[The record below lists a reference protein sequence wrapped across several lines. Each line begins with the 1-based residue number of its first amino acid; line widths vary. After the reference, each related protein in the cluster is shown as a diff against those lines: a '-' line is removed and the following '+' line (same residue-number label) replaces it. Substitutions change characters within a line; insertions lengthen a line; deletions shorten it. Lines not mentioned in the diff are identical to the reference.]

1 MINLIASATS
11 TPPNAVSTDE
21 MIAAMLYK
29 LSPELINTI
38 SSLGVERRF
47 STLENLPEFLRG
59 EPMYAT
65 SSSTEMGVG
74 AARRCIEEWG
84 GDPRRVGLLIAATNT
99 PAPLPPCL
107 ASAAMANLH
116 GTLDRKSVV

>member
-11 TPPNAVSTDE
+11 TPPNAISTTE
-21 MIAAMLYK
+21 LIASMMYK
-29 LSPELINTI
+29 LSPELINTV

-47 STLENLPEFLRG
+47 SSVENLPEFLGG

-65 SSSTEMGVG
+65 SSSTEMGVR

-84 GDPRRVGLLIAATNT
+84 GDPRRVGLLIAAPTT
-99 PAPLPPCL
+99 PAPLPPSL
-107 ASAAMANLH
+107 PPEVMANRH
-116 GTLDRKSVV
+116 AVPSRPI